1 MSTTEKT
8 GEKAGDDRLENAT
21 AAAAGRRNMTMARR
35 RWWAVAF
42 GAVAVVGV
50 SLSVARAQG
59 FGGHGPFMKE
69 RMEHMLAAA
78 GATDAQ
84 KTQIHAIWEGL
95 RPQLKPLHKQHADL
109 RHQLGEAIAAPTI
122 DKARVETLRK
132 QSVDTMDRIS
142 ALVTQGMVASAQV
155 LSPDQRQAVLK
166 QVEEHRR
173 HGHGHGD
180 ADDAAE

>member
-1 MSTTEKT
+1 MSTTEKLID
-8 GEKAGDDRLENAT
+8 GPKENASPET
-21 AAAAGRRNMTMARR
+21 AGARKTTMGRR
-35 RWWAVAF
+35 RWWAVTVGAI
-42 GAVAVVGV
+42 AVAGL

-69 RMEHMLAAA
+69 RMEHMLSSA

-95 RPQLKPLHKQHADL
+95 RPQLKPLRKQHADL
-109 RHQLGEAIAAPTI
+109 RHQLGQAIAAPTI

-173 HGHGHGD
+173 HGGGHG
-180 ADDAAE
+180 APDDAGQ